1 MGRKRQHSPWWSK
14 EAAPL
19 TDVNQRAE
27 ERDFPAAQDTAQ
39 SPSPQPQ
46 NKKVVLPQNCL
57 PWVRLSTALSTV
69 IIRRHTH
76 QRSLSL
82 LPPTHSPCCH
92 HSPPHA
98 PGSMRRVRI
107 LCWCHLQRQG
117 KTVSIRQGGGSAA
130 KNCLPVT
137 STIAHSPYHHFPPSL
152 CRSHILHGWLREED
166 IGASV
171 SIRQGGEVAT
181 PGQNCQFLARG
192 GEGGVLQKI
201 VCLSYPPLLTLRATS
216 PPFLSISHP
225 TRQAQCGG
233 YWSFCW
239 CCLQRLGKTVSI

>member
-98 PGSMRRVRI
+98 PGSRRRVRI

-117 KTVSIRQGGGSAA
+117 KTVSIRQGGG
-130 KNCLPVT
+130 
-137 STIAHSPYHHFPPSL
+137 
-152 CRSHILHGWLREED
+152 
-166 IGASV
+166 
-171 SIRQGGEVAT
+171 
-181 PGQNCQFLARG
+181 
-192 GEGGVLQKI
+192 GVLQKI
-201 VCLSYPPLLTLRATS
+201 VCLSHPPLLTLPTTTS
-216 PPFLSISHP
+216 PPPFVDLTSCTDGSGRRTLEP
-225 TRQAQCGG
+225 
-233 YWSFCW
+233 
-239 CCLQRLGKTVSI
+239 L

>member
-98 PGSMRRVRI
+98 PGSRRRVRI

-171 SIRQGGEVAT
+171 SIRQGGEVL
-181 PGQNCQFLARG
+181 PQN
-192 GEGGVLQKI
+192 
-201 VCLSYPPLLTLRATS
+201 LSVYHTCHCLLTLSS
-216 PPFLSISHP
+216 PLPPSLLSLVPLPLFYLPLHAPGS
-225 TRQAQCGG
+225 R
-233 YWSFCW
+233 
-239 CCLQRLGKTVSI
+239 RRV